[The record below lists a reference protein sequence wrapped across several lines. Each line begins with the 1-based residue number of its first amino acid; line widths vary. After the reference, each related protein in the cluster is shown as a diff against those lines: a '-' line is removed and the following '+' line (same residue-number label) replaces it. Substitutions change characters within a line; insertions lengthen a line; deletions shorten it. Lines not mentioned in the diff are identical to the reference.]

1 MYTIKVWS
9 DSPSEKQLEEICDA
23 LKAGDIMLMPT
34 DTVYGIVCDALNV
47 KAVDRICRL
56 KGIDPRKNHLSV
68 ICSGISMAA
77 EYARIDDSAYRVIK
91 ANVPGA
97 FTFLL
102 PAGSSLPKAFKG
114 RKTVGIR
121 IPDSETARLVAAK
134 LGNPILTTSVEF
146 EDIDYVISP
155 SLMSESYEGQI
166 DLMVEGEDGG
176 TEYSTIVDLTSR
188 TPEIVREGKGI
199 LI

>member
-1 MYTIKVWS
+1 
-9 DSPSEKQLEEICDA
+9 
-23 LKAGDIMLMPT
+23 MLMPT